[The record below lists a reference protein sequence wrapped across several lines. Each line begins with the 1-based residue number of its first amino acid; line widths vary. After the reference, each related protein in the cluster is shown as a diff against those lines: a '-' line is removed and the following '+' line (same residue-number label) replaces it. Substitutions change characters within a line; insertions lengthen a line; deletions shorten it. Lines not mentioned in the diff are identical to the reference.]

1 MEWYFKDRRRCNISE
16 KRIKIYFV
24 KLLLV
29 LVMTFLMSVF
39 FVILIDKKS
48 RSLVN
53 TYIDTEAER
62 LANNLVSEAIH
73 DKLADYDY
81 NLLNVKYEGSKENIT
96 YNTSE
101 LNKLTNRIVREIQ
114 YELDNLDEGK
124 IKESNLLNNTR
135 NKKFKHIKN
144 GIICDLSIGSVRNS
158 LLFAN
163 IGPTIPIKLIFLSQ
177 INTDIDIKTK
187 EYGINNIIVTI
198 NLKVTLQE
206 QITMPITS
214 KRKNII
220 IEQPLMINI
229 IKGEIPYLYDK
240 RIEE

>member
-1 MEWYFKDRRRCNISE
+1 
-16 KRIKIYFV
+16 
-24 KLLLV
+24 
-29 LVMTFLMSVF
+29 MTFLMSVF

-101 LNKLTNRIVREIQ
+101 LNKLTNRIVKEIQ

-144 GIICDLSIGSVRNS
+144 GIICDLSIGSVRKS

-177 INTDIDIKTK
+177 INTDIDINTK